1 MKISYQE
8 QDHRCG
14 HCDKDLSKPMLAAYG
29 QHEPTVVCDGCASRY
44 LLVRKGDDEGIQLK
58 LRDTHEYR
66 LRVVAVLAPP
76 YQNGEPRKAAWTFAE
91 FDVTL
96 DKPNTKGLSPF
107 NDIVEYNNIK
117 NAIAEMLPLSP
128 HSCVYGVGTLPQVC
142 CVLPR
147 ETYMSLGPRQLIK
160 FFGVYNIMLEKI
172 GDLLVTKAKLKDVSQ
187 KNKDVRISHAICV
200 YLMAGSMWLGD
211 YANTVISQLPISYEV
226 MFKDGVFYGVRCKD
240 TTFLLK
246 KIFLDLPIDYLIA
259 AIISNPS
266 RVVDAIREKL
276 KGNPA

>member
-44 LLVRKGDDEGIQLK
+44 ILVREGDDEGVQLK

-76 YQNGEPRKAAWTFAE
+76 YQKGEPRKAAWTFAE

-96 DKPNTKGLSPF
+96 DKPITKGLSPF

-117 NAIAEMLPLSP
+117 NAVADLLPLSP
-128 HSCVYGVGTLPQVC
+128 HSCVYGFGTLPQVC

-147 ETYMSLGPRQLIK
+147 ETYMALGARQLIK
-160 FFGVYNIMLEKI
+160 FFGVYDDMLGKI
-172 GDLLVTKAKLKDVSQ
+172 GELLVNMSKIKDVSQ
-187 KNKDVRISHAICV
+187 KNKDVRISHAICAH
-200 YLMAGSMWLGD
+200 LMAGSMWLGD
-211 YANTVISQLPISYEV
+211 YANTIISQLPISYEV
-226 MFKDGVFYGVRCKD
+226 VFKDGVFYGVRRKD
-240 TTFLLK
+240 TTFQLK
-246 KIFLDLPIDYLIA
+246 KIILDLPIDYLIA

-266 RVVDAIREKL
+266 SVVDAIREKL

>member
-8 QDHRCG
+8 QDHHCK

-44 LLVRKGDDEGIQLK
+44 SLVREGDGEGIQLK

-76 YQNGEPRKAAWTFAE
+76 YKKGEPRKAAWTFAE
-91 FDVTL
+91 FDVAI
-96 DKPNTKGLSPF
+96 DKPITKGLSPF

-117 NAIAEMLPLSP
+117 NAVADLLPLSP

-147 ETYMSLGPRQLIK
+147 ETYISLGARQLIK
-160 FFGVYNIMLEKI
+160 FFGVYDDMLSKI
-172 GDLLVTKAKLKDVSQ
+172 GELLVTMSKIKDVSQ
-187 KNKDVRISHAICV
+187 KNKDVRISHAVCAH
-200 YLMAGSMWLGD
+200 LMAGSMWLGD
-211 YANTVISQLPISYEV
+211 YANTIISQLPISYEV
-226 MFKDGVFYGVRCKD
+226 VFKDGVFYGVRRKD
-240 TTFLLK
+240 TTFQLK
-246 KIFLDLPIDYLIA
+246 KIVLDLPIDHLIA
-259 AIISNPS
+259 NVISDPS
-266 RVVDAIREKL
+266 RVVDMIRGKL